1 LVLNWVFGTKKAVP
15 KKGKST
21 KPAYE
26 KAREIAAKG
35 TTEQRTALAAHE
47 DLEPEILYYFAT
59 DASPQV
65 RRTVAEN
72 NGTPLQA
79 DIILAKDSDEDVRTE
94 LARKIGRMVP
104 ELNARENQRLAQMAI
119 EILEVLAKD
128 ELPRVRAV
136 IAEELKHAR
145 NVPPA
150 MVRRLAEDLEDIVA
164 VPILEYSPLLSE
176 ADLLEIVARGMRTK
190 GLVAIARR
198 ALLAAPV
205 ANAIVRRNDAT
216 ATGALLENRSA
227 NIDSNSYEAIA
238 DKAEMNK
245 GWHNAMVYRDD
256 LPSRVILRIAAFVNA
271 ALMEALM
278 DRHHKDKDVLEGL
291 RKTVRARIDK
301 GDLPDSKWSSTVT
314 IENETSDYL
323 DPAERRAKDD
333 QAAGTLGES
342 MLAGALKQKD
352 FAYVKYGLLELS
364 GLPSKT
370 FNQMLGTKQAKA
382 ILAIAW
388 KAGVSARF
396 AERLQIELVGLQ
408 KDQLIKGRPDGR
420 YPMSDSDL
428 DWYVESFSV

>member
-1 LVLNWVFGTKKAVP
+1 MVLNWVFGTKKSTP
-15 KKGKST
+15 KKGKSK
-21 KPAYE
+21 KPPYE

-35 TTEQRTALAAHE
+35 NTEERKALAAHE

-59 DASPQV
+59 DESPAV

-79 DIILAKDSDEDVRTE
+79 DIILAKDTDEDVRAE

-104 ELNARENQRLAQMAI
+104 ELNARENARLAQMAI
-119 EILEVLAKD
+119 EILEVLARD

-136 IAEELKHAR
+136 IAEELKQAR

-150 MVRRLAEDLEDIVA
+150 LVRRLAEDLADIVA

-176 ADLLEIVARGMRTK
+176 SDLLEIVARGMRSS
-190 GLVAIARR
+190 GLVAIAKRT
-198 ALLAAPV
+198 LLAASV
-205 ANAIVRRNDAT
+205 ASALVRRGDKA
-216 ATGALLENRSA
+216 ATGALLENKSA
-227 NIDSNSYEAIA
+227 RIDPDTYEAIA
-238 DKAEMNK
+238 DKAELNRD
-245 GWHNAMVYRDD
+245 WHNAMVYRDD

-278 DRHHKDKDVLEGL
+278 DRHHQQKDVLDGL

-301 GDLPDSKWSSTVT
+301 GDLPDSKWSSSVT
-314 IENETSDYL
+314 IENATGDYL

-333 QAAGTLGES
+333 HAAGTLGEP
-342 MLAGALKQKD
+342 MLAGALQQKD

-382 ILAIAW
+382 VLAIAW

-396 AERLQIELVGLQ
+396 AERLQIELVGV
-408 KDQLIKGRPDGR
+408 KPDQLIKVRPDGR
-420 YPMSDSDL
+420 YAMSDTDL